1 MNLKFRVYD
10 IEEKKYLT
18 NNEIESMTIAQLR
31 YWKYKIEFYTGKVD
45 LGGNKIYV
53 GDIVQLES
61 SVPHSYRLPAET
73 FGRYE
78 VVWRKNSFQLKVLK
92 KGAFDTWFITREE
105 AEKRTIDPRCPAIAI
120 EYQPL
125 QGFNI
130 CRIVI

>member
-1 MNLKFRVYD
+1 MNLKFRVYNTEYQSYVPMD
-10 IEEKKYLT
+10 HVDG
-18 NNEIESMTIAQLR
+18 MTVSELR
-31 YWKYKIEFYTGKVD
+31 SKKYKIEFYTGKVD
-45 LGGNKIYV
+45 LSGNKIYV

-61 SVPHSYRLPAET
+61 AVNDNGKFPTEA

-92 KGAFDTWFITREE
+92 KGWFDLWFTTKEE
-105 AEKRTIDPRCPAIAI
+105 AVEKTIDPRCPAIAI